1 MDLESEGCEGQHSSW
16 CWTRPATCLL
26 FYDDLESGGEDL
38 WARSRFRLLGREE
51 VVVSE
56 EEMH

>member
-1 MDLESEGCEGQHSSW
+1 MG

-38 WARSRFRLLGREE
+38 GREE